1 MCPYYVSRSLRGPAD
16 IIFTPY
22 NYLLDP
28 KARKSYGIE
37 LGANVVIFDE
47 AHNLEQFCE
56 ETSSFSISSYDISTA
71 LEAIDELINKL
82 QNQVCDFVH
91 SVRVFVSTLLY
102 LAWTITLRQSCLP
115 DSYT

>member
-1 MCPYYVSRSLRGPAD
+1 MLLSRFPPFPRHILTGKKNKVCPYYVSRSLRGPAD

-37 LGANVVIFDE
+37 LNSNVVIFDE

-82 QNQVCDFVH
+82 QNQVCE
-91 SVRVFVSTLLY
+91 LQ
-102 LAWTITLRQSCLP
+102 LA
-115 DSYT
+115 